1 MNTRFLSIIL
11 CLLSFR
17 IAEAQPWKKDI
28 EKSIESLNQAM
39 VLQDRQLLE
48 KLTADELSYGHSTGL
63 IENRKEFVN
72 NVMSGPVK
80 FVSINDSAQSMNRS
94 GNIAIVR
101 QFSFIKGTRNGEA
114 LDIKIGILMIWEK
127 QGSLWRLL
135 ARQGFKI

>member
-1 MNTRFLSIIL
+1 MNTSFLSIIL
-11 CLLSFR
+11 CLLSFG

-28 EKSIESLNQAM
+28 EKSIESLNKAM

-48 KLTADELSYGHSTGL
+48 KLTAEELSYGHSTGL

-127 QGSLWRLL
+127 QGSLWKLL

>member
-11 CLLSFR
+11 YLLSFT

-28 EKSIESLNQAM
+28 EKSIESLNKAM

-63 IENRKEFVN
+63 VENRKEFVN

-80 FVSINDSAQSMNRS
+80 FVSINDSAQNMNRS

-127 QGSLWRLL
+127 QGSLWKLL

>member
-1 MNTRFLSIIL
+1 
-11 CLLSFR
+11 LLSFG

-28 EKSIESLNQAM
+28 EKSIESLNKAM

-48 KLTADELSYGHSTGL
+48 KLTAEELSYGHSTGL

-127 QGSLWRLL
+127 QGSLWKLL